1 MLFSDVLWFSVL
13 IQICPKKEILSGG
26 LNFLK
31 FYQWVKEECICDFM
45 NERPTLEFSLFIELA
60 KQKTNGYEAG
70 NWFFAPDVN

>member
-1 MLFSDVLWFSVL
+1 MLFSNVLWFSVL
-13 IQICPKKEILSGG
+13 IQVCPKKEILSGG

-31 FYQWVKEECICDFM
+31 LYPFKEECIWDFM

-70 NWFFAPDVN
+70 NWLFAPDVN